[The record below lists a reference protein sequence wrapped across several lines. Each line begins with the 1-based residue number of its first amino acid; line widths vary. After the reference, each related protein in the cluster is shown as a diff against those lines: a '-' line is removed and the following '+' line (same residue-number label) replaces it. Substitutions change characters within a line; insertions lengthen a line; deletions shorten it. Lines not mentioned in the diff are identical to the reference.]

1 MSVPAFESYLT
12 TELNSNVM
20 ATLANGVING
30 TGSAQGTGL
39 EKGITWND
47 TNSVTFTGST
57 NTKLAWEDLVKAM
70 SLLKRGYANGAK
82 FAMNNTHAL
91 QSCYSLMDNN
101 KRPVIIQDTQTDKVG
116 KILGFEVS

>member
-1 MSVPAFESYLT
+1 MEFGNYEIIKVLSISASVRKMSVPAFESYLT

-91 QSCYSLMDNN
+91 QSCLQPYG
-101 KRPVIIQDTQTDKVG
+101 QQ
-116 KILGFEVS
+116 